1 MTPLPHAARADRLA
15 SLLQDGVTA
24 ALAQRLLE
32 AEALRPRLGAL
43 LVRRLGPPP
52 SVSGLPRLLAMS
64 AAELDL
70 LRLHAGSVWHAAELL
85 RLLDGGA
92 VRSLVVAL
100 GFDPRPL
107 AARHA
112 KLPPI
117 PGASASPLQDRIAAD
132 GQVCLA
138 AWCAALPPPADRY
151 AALCLPPAAASDAAH
166 SAHGPRIVTAL
177 LSEAA

>member
-1 MTPLPHAARADRLA
+1 MTLLPEAARADCLA

-32 AEALRPRLGAL
+32 TEALRPRLGVL
-43 LVRRLGPPP
+43 LAGRLGLPPDDP
-52 SVSGLPRLLAMS
+52 GVQRLMAMS
-64 AAELDL
+64 AAELDQ

-92 VRSLVVAL
+92 VRALVAAL

-107 AARHA
+107 AARSA
-112 KLPPI
+112 KPALTQA
-117 PGASASPLQDRIAAD
+117 ASEVPLHERIAAD
-132 GQVCLA
+132 GQKCLA

-151 AALCLPPAAASDAAH
+151 AALCLPPAAPPDAPH
-166 SAHGPRIVTAL
+166 DAHGPRIIAAL